1 MALCRQGEEEM
12 AISLEDQPDRP
23 DGGRVAIEIGATTV
37 IAEEVAGRGL
47 RPTRA
52 GSPARTQV
60 RSGRPAPTL

>member
-1 MALCRQGEEEM
+1 M
-12 AISLEDQPDRP
+12 AISLERRP
-23 DGGRVAIEIGATTV
+23 DGGRVGIEIGATAV